1 MRIIQNIRKTLDQ
14 LDRMF
19 LDLLY
24 PPRCV
29 ICDKVVSPGEAVCP
43 ACRKKIHTIQEPVCM
58 KCGKPLLDARKHPSG
73 IPLCLEQQTIVRKE
87 FCGDCGRKSHSFTQ
101 GKSLWVYEAEVKK
114 SIYRFKYQNKREYAR
129 GYAEEIAKEYG
140 RWAKRKK
147 IQAIVPVPLYKK
159 KQRKRGYNQAQV
171 LAKELGR
178 IWDLPVYTDLL
189 VRIRDTKPQKML
201 NDTERKNNLKR
212 AFKTTKNIV
221 QLKHILLIDDI
232 YTTGSTLDA
241 AAAALLAA
249 GAGEIYTCCIS
260 IGKDS

>member
-1 MRIIQNIRKTLDQ
+1 MKIIQNIKKTLNQ

-29 ICDKVVSPGEAVCP
+29 ICDKVVSPGETVCP

-58 KCGKPLLDARKHPSG
+58 KCGKPLLN
-73 IPLCLEQQTIVRKE
+73 VRKE
-87 FCGDCGRKSHSFTQ
+87 FCGDCEKKKHSFTQ
-101 GKSLWVYEAEVKK
+101 GKSLWVYETEVKK

-140 RWAKRKK
+140 DWIKKKR
-147 IQAIVPVPLYKK
+147 IQAIVPIPLYKK

-178 IWDLPVYTDLL
+178 VWNLPVYTDLL
-189 VRIRDTKPQKML
+189 IRIRDTKPQKML

-249 GAGEIYTCCIS
+249 GAGEVYTCCIS

>member
-1 MRIIQNIRKTLDQ
+1 M
-14 LDRMF
+14 
-19 LDLLY
+19 DLLY

-29 ICDKVVSPGEAVCP
+29 ICDKVVSPGETVCA
-43 ACRKKIHTIQEPVCM
+43 ACRKKIHIVQEPVCM
-58 KCGKPLLDARKHPSG
+58 KCGKPLLDAERYPPG
-73 IPLCLEQQTIVRKE
+73 IPLCLEKQAIMRKHPPGIPLCLEKQTIMRKQ
-87 FCGDCGRKSHSFTQ
+87 FCGDCEKKKHYFTQ

-114 SIYRFKYQNKREYAR
+114 SIYRFKYQNKREYAT

-140 RWAKRKK
+140 DWIKRKK
-147 IQAIVPVPLYKK
+147 IQAIVPIPLYKK
-159 KQRKRGYNQAQV
+159 KQRKRGYNQAQI

-178 IWDLPVYTDLL
+178 VWNLPVYTDLL
-189 VRIRDTKPQKML
+189 IRIRDTKPQKML
-201 NDTERKNNLKR
+201 NDSERKNNLKK

-221 QLKHILLIDDI
+221 QLEHILLIDDI

-249 GAGEIYTCCIS
+249 GAGTIYTCCIS